1 MQHRTRVNPHRHGG
15 VRMCCRRSAQIDSV
29 HAANAAWVEPKM
41 AATNLLPVRKP
52 TAGRRKTA
60 DPRGDGDVRIFVPE
74 IQHVSAPP
82 ILLVCNGRM
91 QARRMRRENIGK
103 EEVRSKRRSS
113 DMEQLEEVGSIHLEG
128 NGSFSVRKRKHHR
141 SIPIRF
147 TSKSPRVRQSRAG
160 SIRPDFIPEFH
171 DQPVAAQIPVDRLC
185 RMVNPG
191 RNDKSLSAGRQ
202 PSRTLCATI

>member
-1 MQHRTRVNPHRHGG
+1 
-15 VRMCCRRSAQIDSV
+15 
-29 HAANAAWVEPKM
+29 
-41 AATNLLPVRKP
+41 
-52 TAGRRKTA
+52 
-60 DPRGDGDVRIFVPE
+60 
-74 IQHVSAPP
+74 
-82 ILLVCNGRM
+82 
-91 QARRMRRENIGK
+91 

-147 TSKSPRVRQSRAG
+147 TSKSPHVRQSRAG

-171 DQPVAAQIPVDRLC
+171 DRPVAAQIPVDRLY

-191 RNDKSLSAGRQ
+191 GNDKSLSAGRQ